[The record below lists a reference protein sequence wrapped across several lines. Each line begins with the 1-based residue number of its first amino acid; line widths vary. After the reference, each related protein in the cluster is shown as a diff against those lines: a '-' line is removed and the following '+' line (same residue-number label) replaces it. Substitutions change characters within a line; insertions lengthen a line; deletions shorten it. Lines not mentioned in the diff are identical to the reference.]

1 MKAKHVSFYTSAV
14 AYLSVIAAAVLLN
27 MPGPAAQNGAAL
39 AGIVSSAP
47 EGAMEGVL
55 VTVKKDGAS
64 IATTVVTDERG
75 RYSFPADR
83 LEPGRYSIRI
93 RAAGYVA
100 SGGPAADVVAG
111 KTTNADLTLTKTDN
125 LAPHMTNAEWLA
137 SMPGTDDQKAFL
149 QNCVGCH
156 TLERVVASAHTAES
170 FAQII
175 PRMGR
180 YAPGSP
186 PRRPQT
192 LQPGPRGNRGIVDAE
207 RVKQAATYLAGV
219 NLSRNETWQ
228 YPLQTLPRPKGR
240 GTRVIITTY
249 DLARPEAMPHDVIVQ
264 NGRVWYTDF
273 GSQFIGEMDM
283 KTGKIVDHPVP
294 VLKAEQPRGLLE
306 VKADRDGNIW
316 ASMMYQGGI
325 AMLDATTKKVKTYK
339 IPDQW
344 QGPNTQESMV
354 SPAHHHVDGFVWTN
368 NQEDHSFLRVNV
380 KTGEWENLG
389 VLKDQLGRTID
400 GYDIPTDEQNNLYVL
415 EFGGSGSKIGRIDA
429 VTKKLQTWEPAL
441 PHPRARRGHFDEH
454 GVLWFAEYGAN
465 AIGRFDPKT
474 EKITE
479 WQMPVKWH
487 LPYDAEADSRGDVWT
502 ASMLSDRVVRLDP
515 RTGDTVTY
523 LLPDSTNVRRVFVDK
538 ATNALWIGNNLGNS
552 ICKVEA
558 LD

>member
-1 MKAKHVSFYTSAV
+1 MRISFYASAV
-14 AYLSVIAAAVLLN
+14 AAAALLN
-27 MPGPAAQNGAAL
+27 IQRPAAQSAAAL
-39 AGIVSSAP
+39 TGIVSSAL

-55 VTVKKDGAS
+55 VTARKDGAS
-64 IATTVVTDERG
+64 IATTVVTDEQG
-75 RYSFPADR
+75 RYSFPANR
-83 LEPGRYSIRI
+83 LGPGHYSIRI
-93 RAAGYVA
+93 RAAGYAA
-100 SGGPAADVVAG
+100 SGRPAADVAAG
-111 KTTNADLTLTKTDN
+111 KTASADLKLTKTDN
-125 LAPHMTNAEWLA
+125 IAPHMTNAEWLT

-156 TLERVVASAHTAES
+156 TLERVVASAHTPES
-170 FAQII
+170 FMEII
-175 PRMGR
+175 PRMGT

-186 PRRPQT
+186 PERPQK
-192 LQPGPRGNRGIVDAE
+192 LLPGPRGNRGIVAAE
-207 RVKQAATYLAGV
+207 RIKHAAAFLAGA
-219 NLSRNETWQ
+219 NLSKNETWQ
-228 YPLQTLPRPKGR
+228 YPLQTFPRPKGR

-249 DLARPEAMPHDVIVQ
+249 DLARPEAMPHDVIVE
-264 NGRVWYTDF
+264 NGKVWYSDF
-273 GSQFIGEMDM
+273 GSQFIGEMDV

-294 VLKAEQPRGLLE
+294 VLKDEQPRGLLE
-306 VKADRDGNIW
+306 LKADRDGNVW

-325 AMLDATTKKVKTYK
+325 AMLDTKTNKVKTYK
-339 IPDQW
+339 VPDQW

-354 SPAHHHVDGFVWTN
+354 SPAHHHVDGYVWTN
-368 NQEDHSFLRVNV
+368 NQEDHSILRVNV

-415 EFGGSGSKIGRIDA
+415 EFGGAGNKIGRIDA
-429 VTKKLQTWEPAL
+429 KTKKLQTWEPAL

-487 LPYDAEADSRGDVWT
+487 LPYDAEADSKGDVWT
-502 ASMLSDRVVRLDP
+502 ASMLSDRIIRLNP
-515 RTGDTVTY
+515 KTGGTVTY
-523 LLPDSTNVRRVFVDK
+523 MFPDTTNVRRVFIDK

-552 ICKVEA
+552 IYKVEA